1 MANFIL
7 TRIARL
13 FRAKA
18 HDALDNIEDPG
29 AIARQMVRELSAGI
43 AEHEETTVSV
53 IADQMVLTGKRDK
66 AKNESSE
73 WNEKAKQAVAAQ
85 RDDLATAA
93 LERASRAER
102 NLASYEKSL
111 LLLTPKVDAL
121 KSRLADLRAQHA
133 DADNEA
139 ELIDARAKSAK
150 ATSRANRLLGG
161 VGDTPVNFDGLRQ
174 RVDKIEAA
182 SDALGEL
189 ARDKSGTNLDAEL
202 AGLSVPSVSMRLAE
216 LKDAA
221 NQQVGE
227 VKK

>member
-29 AIARQMVRELSAGI
+29 AVARQMVRELSAGI
-43 AEHEETTVSV
+43 AQHEETTASV
-53 IADQMVLTGKRDK
+53 IADQMVLAGKRDTAKK
-66 AKNESSE
+66 AAAE
-73 WNEKAKQAVAAQ
+73 WNEKAKQAVIAG
-85 RDDLATAA
+85 RDDLAEAA
-93 LERASRAER
+93 LERAGRAER

-111 LLLTPKVDAL
+111 SVLTPKVDAL
-121 KSRLADLRAQHA
+121 KSRLADLRAQRD

-139 ELIDARAKSAK
+139 ELLDARSKSAK

-161 VGDTPVNFDGLRQ
+161 VGDNPVDFNGLRG

-182 SDALGEL
+182 SEALGEL
-189 ARDKSGTNLDAEL
+189 AREKNGADLDAEL
-202 AGLSVPSVSMRLAE
+202 AALAVPPVSTRLAA
-216 LKDAA
+216 LKESVNKQAD
-221 NQQVGE
+221 E
-227 VKK
+227 VAK